1 MRFLWPLRLRSR
13 LVNLS
18 LRWKLCE
25 ALIPWALIPMMS
37 FCALP
42 AAAQTLSSAPA
53 GGADPASNAPLT
65 ITLQNALQRAKANAP
80 QFQAALTNYQLA
92 RQDAIQAR
100 AALLP
105 SVTYNNQY
113 LYTEG
118 NGTASGRFIAN
129 NGVHEYLAQGNAHQI
144 FGIAEIAEY
153 RRRLASQAVARAK
166 AEIATRGLVVT
177 VVKNYYALV
186 IAQRKYATAEQ
197 AAEEARQF
205 LSISQELERGGEVAH
220 SDSIKAQ
227 LQYQDRQRDLRES
240 ELEMTRSRLELAILM
255 FPDFNQDFSVVD
267 DLNLPPP
274 LSSMQEIEAQAK
286 RGNPDLNA
294 ALAAMREAGQE
305 VISARAGYLPSLT
318 FDYFYGIDATHFA
331 VRDPLPPRSDGARNL
346 GYAATAALSFPI
358 WNWGA
363 TQSKLKQAELRR
375 KQARLELTFAQRKL
389 IADLRELYD
398 EAEAARSELS
408 LLSSSAE
415 LATESLHLT
424 TLRYKAGEATV
435 LEVVDAQNAFTLAH
449 NNYDDG
455 AARYRLALANLQTLT
470 GIY

>member
-1 MRFLWPLRLRSR
+1 
-13 LVNLS
+13 
-18 LRWKLCE
+18 
-25 ALIPWALIPMMS
+25 MMS
-37 FCALP
+37 VCALQ

-53 GGADPASNAPLT
+53 GSAHPASNAPIT

-92 RQDAIQAR
+92 REDAIQAR

-129 NGVHEYLAQGNAHQI
+129 NGVHEYLAQGDAHQI

-166 AEIATRGLVVT
+166 AEIATRGLLVT

-197 AAEEARQF
+197 AAEEAKQF

-255 FPDFNQDFSVVD
+255 FSNFNQDFSVVD
-267 DLNLPPP
+267 DLNLPSP
-274 LSSMQEIEAQAK
+274 LASMQEIEAQAK
-286 RGNPDLNA
+286 RGNPDLNE

-331 VRDPLPPRSDGARNL
+331 VRNPLPPRGDGVRNL

-375 KQARLELTFAQRKL
+375 KQAHLELTFAQRKL

-435 LEVVDAQNAFTLAH
+435 LEVVDAQNASTLAH

-470 GIY
+470 GTY